1 MNALG
6 KVKVKTKNMNRVILK
21 EKLKQ
26 INGLGK
32 FL

>member
-1 MNALG
+1 
-6 KVKVKTKNMNRVILK
+6 MNRVILK

-32 FL
+32 FLWLCCYILDN